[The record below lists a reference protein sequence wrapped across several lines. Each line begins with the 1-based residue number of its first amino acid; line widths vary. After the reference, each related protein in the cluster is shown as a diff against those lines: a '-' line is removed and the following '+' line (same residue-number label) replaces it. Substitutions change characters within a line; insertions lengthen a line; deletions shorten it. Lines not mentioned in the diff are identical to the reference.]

1 MYYLYA
7 ILMLLGL
14 LAGFSLFWLISMFRK
29 NTAVS
34 MAARIKNDAQ
44 KEYEHI
50 TREAKVSAKSEVLK
64 LKEAFEDEC
73 KERRKEL
80 TKIEQRL
87 DSREENLDKKLDV
100 LESRYE
106 TLDKK
111 EKELVKVKEKL
122 AEKETELQQKIDQQ
136 IKELQRVS
144 ELDRETAKKM
154 LLEKL
159 DSELKHEA
167 GIRIRDIQEKTKET
181 ADAEAQR
188 ILFRQYKDMLQNAHT
203 RGLRPQYLFKAMK

>member
-7 ILMLLGL
+7 IWMMAGL
-14 LAGFSLFWLISMFRK
+14 LAGFSLLWLISMLRK

-34 MAARIKNDAQ
+34 VAARIKNDAQ

-50 TREAKVSAKSEVLK
+50 TREAKVSAKSEILK
-64 LKEAFEDEC
+64 LKESFEDEC

-100 LESRYE
+100 LEGRYD

-111 EKELVKVKEKL
+111 EKELTKVKEKL
-122 AEKETELQQKIDQQ
+122 QKR
-136 IKELQRVS
+136 KLS
-144 ELDRETAKKM
+144 FTKK
-154 LLEKL
+154 
-159 DSELKHEA
+159 
-167 GIRIRDIQEKTKET
+167 
-181 ADAEAQR
+181 
-188 ILFRQYKDMLQNAHT
+188 
-203 RGLRPQYLFKAMK
+203 